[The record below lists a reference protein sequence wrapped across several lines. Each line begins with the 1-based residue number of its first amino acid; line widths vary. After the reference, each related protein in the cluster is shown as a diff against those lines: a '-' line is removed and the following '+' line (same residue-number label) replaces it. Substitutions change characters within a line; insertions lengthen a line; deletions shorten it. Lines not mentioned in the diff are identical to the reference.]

1 MNWFINGLYNLCIS
15 LHHCLTF
22 VPYYMKDGIKNSEIS
37 VRDPLWKKVKWIPS
51 INAFAIQLFSNCSIH
66 IANMFKQSFT
76 FCLNTA
82 APIFMTTCCSLFPV
96 CFFMASGVRAFSV
109 RLIFSMI
116 CMTWSCSTLMHACK
130 EPLSSVTLKCIVNLL
145 KHTKYAFMLYV
156 LSKCI
161 CYNDAV
167 TQLLLWWELE
177 TAVK

>member
-1 MNWFINGLYNLCIS
+1 M
-15 LHHCLTF
+15 
-22 VPYYMKDGIKNSEIS
+22 
-37 VRDPLWKKVKWIPS
+37 KKVRWIPS

-161 CYNDAV
+161 CYTMLWLSCFCDENSK
-167 TQLLLWWELE
+167 QLSSNRSLLITSHTVLE
-177 TAVK
+177 CLFNHCTHCGSNKCQKQANKQKT